1 MHTKLCTCRTKQ
13 ITAGFRSY
21 MFFPSSYYALLLKQ
35 TKSNKMKSAKQNKIE
50 ILSTCFSIQKCR
62 NCCSVIALKQ
72 LSPIRLAWDLGL
84 LPKIT
89 EGDGEAQGDSK
100 QLRDLLQCNN
110 LLYYCLLKPFV
121 YMPFLAP
128 DCYSYLAV
136 WLLVPPTNDVPC
148 TCKPIPR
155 PSTPREVRSIN
166 YTTLIRGLFLDHQ
179 FYTRMERI
187 SHHLPTTLVYMVVI
201 QPNC

>member
-128 DCYSYLAV
+128 DCYSYL
-136 WLLVPPTNDVPC
+136 WLPYDFWCPQQTMYHVLANQFHVQVLPG
-148 TCKPIPR
+148 R
-155 PSTPREVRSIN
+155 YGPSITPHWS
-166 YTTLIRGLFLDHQ
+166 GGC
-179 FYTRMERI
+179 
-187 SHHLPTTLVYMVVI
+187 S
-201 QPNC
+201 